1 MINENEMV
9 VTDANGVEQTLKI
22 LFTFDNDERK
32 CSYVVLCDPNNED
45 ELMVFGYN
53 EETHEL
59 REIEDD
65 EEYNECEEVV
75 NCYLDDP
82 KFNEIKQ

>member
-1 MINENEMV
+1 MINDNEMV
-9 VTDANGVEQTLKI
+9 VTNADGVEVTLKI

-32 CSYVVLCDPNNED
+32 SSYVVLCDPNNED
-45 ELMVFGYN
+45 EIMVFGYN

-65 EEYNECEEVV
+65 EEYSECEEVV
-75 NCYLDDP
+75 NCYLEDP

>member
-1 MINENEMV
+1 MIDEKELI
-9 VTDANGVEQTLKI
+9 VTDEAGNEHVMKI
-22 LFTFDNDERK
+22 LFTFENEERK
-32 CSYVVLCDPNNED
+32 SSYVVLCDPKNED

-53 EETHEL
+53 EETSEL

-65 EEYNECEEVV
+65 EEYDECEEVV
-75 NCYLDDP
+75 NCYLEDP

>member
-1 MINENEMV
+1 MIDEKEMI
-9 VTDANGVEQTLKI
+9 VTDANGVEHVMKI

-32 CSYVVLCDPNNED
+32 TSYVVLSEPNNED
-45 ELMVFGYN
+45 ELMVFGYD

-65 EEYNECEEVV
+65 EEYSECEEVV